1 MQDVNL
7 RFWKSGTV
15 IATAEAQYF
24 HPDSCEKSKWP
35 LVSFT
40 SIYSS
45 LSWSKFKSKD
55 SFEKLRIGR
64 FWNWT
69 YFLNL
74 VKTKLQ
80 YQYHTVSKL
89 SWIHVSRIFK
99 PLLAHHRRQENTFYK
114 VFVVPPHDNLCH
126 WSWTGYLP
134 FFVDTSDWTKVC
146 IGSITMKHRHDCHAT
161 RR

>member
-24 HPDSCEKSKWP
+24 HPDSCEKLKWP

-55 SFEKLRIGR
+55 SFEKLRMSR
-64 FWNWT
+64 FQNWPC
-69 YFLNL
+69 FLNFVKIWWRYCQKQNWEIFRTTLYISIWIRKWNLPNVFWYSVFGSAWNGNWL
-74 VKTKLQ
+74 VGI
-80 YQYHTVSKL
+80 SK
-89 SWIHVSRIFK
+89 
-99 PLLAHHRRQENTFYK
+99 
-114 VFVVPPHDNLCH
+114 
-126 WSWTGYLP
+126 
-134 FFVDTSDWTKVC
+134 
-146 IGSITMKHRHDCHAT
+146 
-161 RR
+161 